1 MDRVRAN
8 RAAPLPFFPWVDGPV
23 PPPPLLKNTFV
34 FRASEF
40 VAAAA
45 AVFCPSSLSVEVG
58 GGFFG

>member
-8 RAAPLPFFPWVDGPV
+8 RAAPLPFFPSVDGPV
-23 PPPPLLKNTFV
+23 PPPSLKNTFV

-45 AVFCPSSLSVEVG
+45 AVYCPSSRSVDVG